1 MALVVEHDGAVAVVT
16 LDNGPLNLLTMAD
29 RAELVAVAGRLRD
42 DRGTRAIVLT
52 GAGPKAFCA
61 GSDVNEFPAG
71 PEAGRERARREH
83 ACYAAVAALPQ
94 PVVAALHGHVLGG
107 GVELA
112 LACDIRVAD
121 ATARLGLPEVTLG
134 LFPSGGGT
142 QRLPRLIG
150 ASRAKE
156 LMFLGGTVG
165 ADEAARLG
173 VVDHVV
179 DAGRA
184 IEHARG
190 LAAQIAARPA
200 LAVRAIKA
208 AVDVGLDD
216 GMVVGTALEE
226 RLIGELFA
234 SHDAREG
241 VSALLAR
248 RPPHFE
254 HR

>member
-1 MALVVEHDGAVAVVT
+1 VALAVEHDGAVAVIT

-29 RAELVAVAGRLRD
+29 RAELVAVAGRLRG
-42 DRGTRAIVLT
+42 DRGTRAVVLE

-61 GSDVNEFPAG
+61 GSDVREFPRDA
-71 PEAGRERARREH
+71 EAGRGRARQEH

-94 PVVAALHGHVLGG
+94 PVIAALHGHVLGG

-121 ATARLGLPEVTLG
+121 ATARIGLPEVKLG

-156 LMFLGGTVG
+156 LMFLGGTIDTG
-165 ADEAARLG
+165 DAARLG
-173 VVDHVV
+173 LVDHVV
-179 DAGRA
+179 DAGRCGDR
-184 IEHARG
+184 ARE
-190 LAAQIAARPA
+190 LAAEIACRPA
-200 LAVRAIKA
+200 LAVQAIKA
-208 AVDVGLDD
+208 AVDLGLAD
-216 GMVVGTALEE
+216 GPVAGAALEE

-234 SHDAREG
+234 SHDGREG
-241 VSALLAR
+241 VAALLAR
-248 RPPHFE
+248 RTPLYE
-254 HR
+254 HC

>member
-42 DRGTRAIVLT
+42 DRGTRAIVLA

-134 LFPSGGGT
+134 LFPSGGGS

-173 VVDHVV
+173 IVDHVV

-184 IEHARG
+184 TEHARG
-190 LAAQIAARPA
+190 LAAEIAARPA

-234 SHDAREG
+234 SHDAHEG
-241 VSALLAR
+241 VAALLAR

>member
-1 MALVVEHDGAVAVVT
+1 LALRVEQVGAVAVIT

-29 RAELVAVAGRLRD
+29 RAELLAVAGRLRD
-42 DRGTRAIVLT
+42 DRATRAVVL
-52 GAGPKAFCA
+52 AGSGPRAFCA
-61 GSDVNEFPAG
+61 GSDVTEFPGDA
-71 PEAGRERARREH
+71 EAGRERARQEH
-83 ACYAAVAALPQ
+83 ACQAAVAALPQ
-94 PVVAALHGHVLGG
+94 PVIAALQGHVLGG

-121 ATARLGLPEVTLG
+121 STARIGLPEVKLG

-156 LMFLGGTVG
+156 LMFLGETIG
-165 ADEAARLG
+165 ADDAARLG
-173 VVDHVV
+173 IVDHVV
-179 DAGRA
+179 YAGRSR
-184 IEHARG
+184 ARARE
-190 LAAQIAARPA
+190 LAAEIAARPA
-200 LAVRAIKA
+200 LAVQAIKA
-208 AVDVGLDD
+208 AVDGGLAC
-216 GMVVGTALEE
+216 GMAAGSALEE

-241 VSALLAR
+241 VAALLAR
-248 RPPHFE
+248 RTPIFE